1 MQLHTIVSPLIQ
13 PAVTTE
19 NLPEFEFT
27 FDNVVTEV
35 EASNSYQWVTVT
47 FELTELF
54 GASLAFPGAPPPR
67 VTLAPASAQVT
78 ILDDDG
84 QC

>member
-1 MQLHTIVSPLIQ
+1 MSVNVPIPI
-13 PAVTTE
+13 
-19 NLPEFEFT
+19 NG
-27 FDNVVTEV
+27 DND
-35 EASNSYQWVTVT
+35 

-54 GASLAFPGAPPPR
+54 GASLAFPGAPLPR